1 MMNKIKKLLKSKK
14 GDVGFIAIAVLLIII
29 LIFSVSVEYLKA
41 LTIIQSVSD
50 SLQQSVISC
59 ATNNAYNA
67 FHGVREGNSAAY
79 LYGGEGMGWQE
90 IVTTDDVERKLVS
103 VMSLK
108 KQGSY
113 YVKKNDEGGT
123 NFRISNIQVDYAN
136 VNVGHKG
143 NSYTLSFSASC
154 DLEVPYMI
162 LGQNVPFTKK
172 VILHSTYIPLF

>member
-1 MMNKIKKLLKSKK
+1 MIKKLLKSKK
-14 GDVGFIAIAVLLIII
+14 GEIGFLAITILLITIMI
-29 LIFSVSVEYLKA
+29 LGVGIEYLKA

-103 VMSLK
+103 VMSLT

-113 YVKKNDEGGT
+113 YVKKNENGGI
-123 NFRISNIQVDYAN
+123 NFRISNIQVEYAN
-136 VNVGHKG
+136 VDVGHKG

-162 LGQNVPFTKK
+162 FGVNVPFTKK